1 LLVVLAMGLCRLSW
15 RQRLLVVPAVAVVPA
30 SAGGKQLL
38 VVPPVAPYLLVVP
51 AAAAAGSTCGN
62 HLPLVPAE
70 KHLSPLADAV
80 GADGTSGHRLLVVP
94 TTVPQV
100 VRAIL
105 PCLLPPSLPP
115 LPTQCQHGA
124 NTVPTRCQH
133 GSCKT
138 HIWSTPAGYG
148 HLLGVGTL
156 VKHGANTEPTRSQH
170 GIGVQNLELVASA
183 GGRRRLLVVPAVVEV
198 GGAGSICW
206 WDRR

>member
-1 LLVVLAMGLCRLSW
+1 ML
-15 RQRLLVVPAVAVVPA
+15 Q
-30 SAGGKQLL
+30 
-38 VVPPVAPYLLVVP
+38 YLLVVP

-70 KHLSPLADAV
+70 KHLSPLVDAA

-138 HIWSTPAGYG
+138 HIWNMPAGAMSIW
-148 HLLGVGTL
+148 LES
-156 VKHGANTEPTRSQH
+156 APSSNTVPTRSQH
-170 GIGVQNLELVASA
+170 GANTESGSKTWSSWRRRAVGDGCWWHQRWWSLVARVA
-183 GGRRRLLVVPAVVEV
+183 FV
-198 GGAGSICW
+198 GGTGGSGGTGIS
-206 WDRR
+206 RR